1 MTVEPQSL
9 VRPAR
14 DGLMTGKC
22 GLIMGVANDH
32 SIAYG
37 IARALW
43 DQGAKLAF
51 TYQTEALGKR
61 VRPLAAGLGSDLLFA
76 CDVDDRASMNATFAG
91 LGKAWGKL
99 DFVVHAVAFSDKE
112 ELKGRYVDTSREN
125 FVRTLVISC
134 FSFTEVARLAAPM
147 MTSGGALLTLSY
159 AGAERVMPS
168 YNVMGIAK
176 AALESS
182 VRYLAADL
190 GPQGIRVNALSA
202 GPMRTLAGAAVGAA
216 RYVYRFNREHSP
228 LKRNVQLEDVGGAGL
243 YLLSDLSSGVTGE
256 VHHVDAGFHVI
267 GIPAPG
273 AASSENGGPEGEGSN
288 GVGRE
293 S

>member
-1 MTVEPQSL
+1 M
-9 VRPAR
+9 
-14 DGLMTGKC
+14 
-22 GLIMGVANDH
+22 
-32 SIAYG
+32 
-37 IARALW
+37 
-43 DQGAKLAF
+43 
-51 TYQTEALGKR
+51 
-61 VRPLAAGLGSDLLFA
+61 
-76 CDVDDRASMNATFAG
+76 
-91 LGKAWGKL
+91 
-99 DFVVHAVAFSDKE
+99 
-112 ELKGRYVDTSREN
+112 
-125 FVRTLVISC
+125 RTLVISC

-228 LKRNVQLEDVGGAGL
+228 LKRNVRLEDVGGAGL

-256 VHHVDAGFHVI
+256 VHHVDAGYHVI
-267 GIPAPG
+267 GMPAPG
-273 AASSENGGPEGEGSN
+273 AANGNGGPEGEGSN
-288 GVGRE
+288 GGGRE
-293 S
+293 G